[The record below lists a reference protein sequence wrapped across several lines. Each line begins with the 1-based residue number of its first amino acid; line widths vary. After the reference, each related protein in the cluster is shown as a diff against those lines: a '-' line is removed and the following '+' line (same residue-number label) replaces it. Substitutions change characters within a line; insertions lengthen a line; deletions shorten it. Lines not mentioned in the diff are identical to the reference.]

1 MEISPSYYGLSS
13 KVQLKELDN
22 NRIGINKVIKSRI
35 IQKDAAKIVIIA
47 NKLKSISSELEVTLL
62 CTRNI
67 CSKSILLLNKEGID
81 VQFVD

>member
-35 IQKDAAKIVIIA
+35 KQKDAAKIVIIA
-47 NKLKSISSELEVTLL
+47 NKLKSVNPELEVTLL

>member
-1 MEISPSYYGLSS
+1 METNPLHYGLPS

-22 NRIGINKVIKSRI
+22 NRIGIYKVIKSRI
-35 IQKDAAKIVIIA
+35 IQKDARKIVGFVAQI
-47 NKLKSISSELEVTLL
+47 KSVAPKLEVTLI

-67 CSKSILLLNKEGID
+67 CSKSILLLNKEEID